1 MKSAAKKDKNTVPER
16 NRKGHA
22 IGVRVLAL
30 ILAVTMVLGIL
41 VAAINSLGI

>member
-16 NRKGHA
+16 KRKGHA

-30 ILAVTMVLGIL
+30 MLAVAMVLGIL
-41 VAAINSLGI
+41 VAAINSFGF